1 MRRVPW
7 PQWWVS
13 WLAAVVLAGG
23 VAAVWAH
30 EQEPEIETVVRD
42 VVVLPEGQTKV
53 TGTAARLEVVDAV
66 GPPLDVP
73 LTFTTGRSVVDG
85 ALVHGER
92 VTIEWDGGRPFRLS
106 GGALDLGPS
115 RVAIAADGTATWT
128 VDDGP
133 RLLLPGTYRIDSP
146 VAVGTAGLARPVDG
160 VTFTADDET
169 VIDLTGT
176 GPVVVPPRPLTLT
189 GPGSIVAEGA
199 FELTDRDGTRQASQ
213 FEFGPGPFEVA
224 LSPGGGTLSVRGTLQ
239 GPLRASA
246 PATGR
251 SPA

>member
-7 PQWWVS
+7 PQWWVG
-13 WLAAVVLAGG
+13 WLVAVVLAGG
-23 VAAVWAH
+23 VAAVAANQ
-30 EQEPEIETVVRD
+30 QEPEVETVVRD

-53 TGTAARLEVVDAV
+53 SGTVTRLEAVDAV

-73 LTFTTGRSVVDG
+73 LTFTTGSAVVDD
-85 ALVHGER
+85 ALVDGER

-106 GGALDLGPS
+106 GGAVDLGPS
-115 RVAIAADGTATWT
+115 RVAIAADGTSTWT

-133 RLLLPGTYRIDSP
+133 RLLLPGTYRLDSP

-176 GPVVVPPRPLTLT
+176 GPVVVPPRALTLT
-189 GPGSIVAEGA
+189 GPGTITHEGTVDL
-199 FELTDRDGTRQASQ
+199 ETRDGVRQASW
-213 FEFGPGPFEVA
+213 FEFGPGPFEVVLTPQA
-224 LSPGGGTLSVRGTLQ
+224 GGLQVAAVLQ
-239 GPLRASA
+239 GPLRDRA
-246 PATGR
+246 
-251 SPA
+251 